1 MTPRPSFRVQ
11 MGMDG
16 TDHSRGSRGRQ
27 SAFMAEL
34 AEGED
39 TLADEVDALTD
50 SVTEPFES
58 KFLPSDMRQL
68 ALVAHNHMK
77 PAMKDFIETYSEILQ
92 NFRITGTQ
100 TTMRMC
106 KTLWGEDNPKI
117 EYGLACT
124 SGPLG
129 GDAQV
134 AALMCM
140 EDLGALVFFVDPLSA
155 HPHQA
160 DIDSLIRLANCGNVI
175 VCLNPTSAMS
185 MMHTIKLALENG
197 SRGMIPSFFETLE
210 SPAVAEYKAQQNAA
224 LQAVV
229 SGNSPPKRSLGV
241 DPSMYFPGG
250 IEEEEEEDDDDD
262 DDDRSLG
269 EIIEEMRSKASFNPK
284 STGRASALTGIK
296 RKKKKKGLMHKM
308 GKSIKRMTSG

>member
-1 MTPRPSFRVQ
+1 MAPRSSFRDQ
-11 MGMDG
+11 MGMDV
-16 TDHSRGSRGRQ
+16 HARRPGRQ
-27 SAFMAEL
+27 SLFMAEL
-34 AEGED
+34 AEGD
-39 TLADEVDALTD
+39 ATLSDEVDALAD
-50 SVTEPFES
+50 SVTAPFES
-58 KFLPSDMRQL
+58 KFFPSDMRQL

-106 KTLWGEDNPKI
+106 KTLWGEDNPKV

-140 EDLGALVFFVDPLSA
+140 EDLGAIIFFVDPLSA

-229 SGNSPPKRSLGV
+229 SGNSPTKVGLGV
-241 DPSMYFPGG
+241 DASMYFPGG
-250 IEEEEEEDDDDD
+250 IELEDDDDD
-262 DDDRSLG
+262 DDDDDESLG
-269 EIIEEMRSKASFNPK
+269 EITEQMQLKVNFAPQKTN
-284 STGRASALTGIK
+284 RASALNGIK
-296 RKKKKKGLMHKM
+296 QKKKKKKGIMHKM
-308 GKSIKRMTSG
+308 GKSIKRMAS

>member
-1 MTPRPSFRVQ
+1 MAPRSSFRVQ

-16 TDHSRGSRGRQ
+16 DARRPGRQ
-27 SAFMAEL
+27 SLFMAEL
-34 AEGED
+34 AEGD
-39 TLADEVDALTD
+39 ATLSDEVDALAD
-50 SVTEPFES
+50 SVTAPFES
-58 KFLPSDMRQL
+58 KFFPSDMRQL

-117 EYGLACT
+117 QYGMACT

-140 EDLGALVFFVDPLSA
+140 EDLGALIFFVDPLSA

-175 VCLNPTSAMS
+175 TCLNPTSAMS
-185 MMHTIKLALENG
+185 MMHTIKIALENG

-210 SPAVAEYKAQQNAA
+210 SPAVAEYKEQQNDA
-224 LQAVV
+224 LQAAV
-229 SGNSPPKRSLGV
+229 SGNSAPKYSPTGSV
-241 DPSMYFPGG
+241 DHSED
-250 IEEEEEEDDDDD
+250 EEGDNDDDESVGD
-262 DDDRSLG
+262 
-269 EIIEEMRSKASFNPK
+269 IIEEMQSNVTFARDVPKETRHAS
-284 STGRASALTGIK
+284 TLTGIK
-296 RKKKKKGLMHKM
+296 QKKRKRDRV
-308 GKSIKRMTSG
+308 KRMTKKNIKRLSRSMTKG